1 MAEEQNKNAELI
13 RFPQQNEVVITI
25 HIPMEVCEAI
35 EKGEGW
41 ERLYRC
47 LTALPDK
54 GIDNKPQNPEKE
66 WYTTKEMM
74 QFGYSKR
81 RLLELYHK
89 PKQKYARKRNGAK
102 KNSPIE
108 FNLPL
113 LREAELKDIEM
124 QTRARERR
132 PGICC

>member
-1 MAEEQNKNAELI
+1 MTEEQSKNAELI

-41 ERLYRC
+41 EGLYRC

-54 GIDNKPQNPEKE
+54 GLDNNPKKE
-66 WYTTKEMM
+66 WYTIKEMM
-74 QFGYSKR
+74 TFGYSKR

-89 PKQKYARKRNGAK
+89 PKQTYARKRNGAK

-108 FNLPL
+108 FNLQL
-113 LREAELKDIEM
+113 LREAELKDIGT

>member
-1 MAEEQNKNAELI
+1 MIQGENKNAEMV
-13 RFPQQNEVVITI
+13 RFPGSKEAVITI
-25 HIPMEVCEAI
+25 HIPLEICQAI
-35 EKGEGW
+35 EKGGGLE
-41 ERLYRC
+41 ELC
-47 LTALPDK
+47 KHLTILTGNENEQQK
-54 GIDNKPQNPEKE
+54 LQKE

-102 KNSPIE
+102 KNSPRE